1 MMFELKNLNT
11 SSFIIGNGQR
21 LTEEIDESTF
31 DDKHE
36 IAVGTNN
43 TASLVV
49 AICLLATLATLGAA
63 IIAVFSFKE
72 DKLIQRYI
80 QDGEVIM
87 AEIKAMTY
95 IRGNPSSGEE
105 YSVCL
110 DYLRELTKHYSIR
123 IRKRCKLEV
132 KDKEGQSD
140 YMLQNEI
147 LIYVLPDENK
157 SGYPKRSIDQ
167 KAGVFYRLFSLAL
180 VFLFEI
186 ISISLFIISS
196 MYILR
201 KTESE
206 DDEYEV
212 KVLNCIEGFFVIL
225 SVLIWPG
232 FYYLGNE
239 FINKSL
245 REEYIDNGDI
255 LPTDNDDSTI
265 STFESDFSMRE
276 ERKIISTRVG
286 SRSITSDT
294 KYVQRDD
301 YTILTNC

>member
-1 MMFELKNLNT
+1 MNNLNT

-21 LTEEIDESTF
+21 FTEEIDESTF
-31 DDKHE
+31 DDEYE

-49 AICLLATLATLGAA
+49 AICLCATLATLGAA
-63 IIAVFSFKE
+63 IIAIFSFKE
-72 DKLIQRYI
+72 DKLIQRYV

-95 IRGNPSSGEE
+95 IRGNPTSGEE

-110 DYLRELTKHYSIR
+110 DYLRQLTKHYSVR

-132 KDKEGQSD
+132 KDKGQSD

-157 SGYPKRSIDQ
+157 SGYPKSSIDE
-167 KAGVFYRLFSLAL
+167 KAGVFYRFFSLAL
-180 VFLFEI
+180 VFLFEML
-186 ISISLFIISS
+186 SISLFIISS

-206 DDEYEV
+206 DDEYEL
-212 KVLNCIEGFFVIL
+212 KVLKCIEGFFVIL
-225 SVLIWPG
+225 SVFIWPG

-265 STFESDFSMRE
+265 STFESDFSLRE
-276 ERKIISTRVG
+276 ERKKISTRVG
-286 SRSITSDT
+286 SRSITSDS